1 MTVFIKHELEMFKK
15 FLRKENTKYYGD
27 VRDDLWSIKEATLD
41 MALYFLKMMDHS
53 DLADALQGK
62 RSLDS
67 SKQHLNFLKRG
78 KYVTLHNTIPNF
90 STFLTV

>member
-1 MTVFIKHELEMFKK
+1 MFKK

-78 KYVTLHNTIPNF
+78 KFVTLHNTIPNF